1 MVGRMGFPGKDG
13 QDGQDGDRGDTG
25 EEGPPGRTGNRGKP
39 GPKGKAGA
47 IGRAGPRGP
56 KGVSGTPGKHG
67 TPGKKGPKGKKGEPG
82 LPGPCSC
89 GNGRAKSAFS
99 VAVTKSYPRERLPI
113 KFDKILM
120 NEGGHYNV
128 SSGKFVCSVPGIY
141 YFTYDIT
148 LANKHLA
155 IGLVHNGQYRI
166 RTFDANTGN
175 HDVASG
181 STILALKEGDEVWLQ
196 IFYSEQNGLFYD
208 PYWTDSL
215 FTGFLIYAD
224 QGDPNEDSSGCPV
237 VALSRGDPAALDL
250 QDWPFHIQIID
261 GVDVGVDQLIAI
273 VLAGSVLS
281 HLIAFTLGES
291 VWCMGSWPDLM
302 SVEQAHWRILL
313 SSSDSSTSLTKGNG
327 ECMVTGVV

>member
-1 MVGRMGFPGKDG
+1 MARTETGGTVEKKVHLAGQATVENKDQRAKLG
-13 QDGQDGDRGDTG
+13 PLAELALEDPRGSVV
-25 EEGPPGRTGNRGKP
+25 PPGSM
-39 GPKGKAGA
+39 AH
-47 IGRAGPRGP
+47 RARRDLRA
-56 KGVSGTPGKHG
+56 
-67 TPGKKGPKGKKGEPG
+67 KKGEPG

-89 GNGRAKSAFS
+89 GSSRAKSAFS

-120 NEGGHYNV
+120 NEGGHYNA

-224 QGDPNEDSSGCPV
+224 QGDPNEV
-237 VALSRGDPAALDL
+237 
-250 QDWPFHIQIID
+250 
-261 GVDVGVDQLIAI
+261 
-273 VLAGSVLS
+273 
-281 HLIAFTLGES
+281 
-291 VWCMGSWPDLM
+291 
-302 SVEQAHWRILL
+302 
-313 SSSDSSTSLTKGNG
+313 
-327 ECMVTGVV
+327 

>member
-1 MVGRMGFPGKDG
+1 MFPTLEKRRLREKSFVEGPAVATMIPWVLLACAFPCAADPLLGAFARRDFQKGSPQLVCSLPGPQGPPGPPGAPGPSGMVGRMGFPGKDG
-13 QDGQDGDRGDTG
+13 QDGQDGDRGDSG

-56 KGVSGTPGKHG
+56 KGVSGAPGKHG

-89 GNGRAKSAFS
+89 GSGRAKSAFS

-120 NEGGHYNV
+120 NEGGHYNA

-181 STILALKEGDEVWLQ
+181 STILALKQGDEVWLQ

-224 QGDPNEDSSGCPV
+224 QDNPNEV
-237 VALSRGDPAALDL
+237 
-250 QDWPFHIQIID
+250 
-261 GVDVGVDQLIAI
+261 
-273 VLAGSVLS
+273 
-281 HLIAFTLGES
+281 
-291 VWCMGSWPDLM
+291 
-302 SVEQAHWRILL
+302 
-313 SSSDSSTSLTKGNG
+313 
-327 ECMVTGVV
+327 